1 MCLNFYDDWDGS
13 NHYIYEMIE
22 YIHFLLYNPNPEDA
36 YGDLGEEF
44 TNKGI
49 QYEKNVNK
57 RLEILIKGIGI
68 KYLAR
73 ATKLNLN
80 E

>member
-49 QYEKNVNK
+49 QYEKK
-57 RLEILIKGIGI
+57 CK
-68 KYLAR
+68 
-73 ATKLNLN
+73 
-80 E
+80 

>member
-1 MCLNFYDDWDGS
+1 M
-13 NHYIYEMIE
+13 
-22 YIHFLLYNPNPEDA
+22 
-36 YGDLGEEF
+36 
-44 TNKGI
+44 K
-49 QYEKNVNK
+49 KNVNK